1 MHITETTEQKSFTTP
16 LFVFVPIVLIVVI
29 LCAAIYFS
37 EFLGTKYQ
45 QLKRRISAA
54 FSKRGTPVSRIN
66 SLDSTSSEVK
76 GYRPRDSVESSF
88 EGIHGDIGSPMA
100 QIVER
105 GRLDQ
110 FSPSPLDA
118 SKWKPTRIATHTG
131 AIGRPPTKI
140 AQSQYR
146 DLTVAH
152 TSPYRASAAAQSKHS
167 LPSVP
172 APSSVS
178 GDGIQRGQMSSLSMR
193 SLSTTPMDDKT
204 LRIRKTRSTKTLQ
217 LSSADV
223 YSTRLSGFA
232 TPTTAYKGE
241 PQGSRSAL
249 YSVDETESPSSSHLP
264 RRVYGS
270 RRMPDILQRAE
281 ESTPLAAPTVPELST
296 SPPIQPAARRR
307 PSVKKRVLS
316 KVMGSLQNNPK
327 PAPRLRNGQSEGSLF
342 RRLSV
347 HSNSTSQSRA
357 ISSDVASLS
366 SQGRESYSSGKGI
379 SHSEPNSSIDSKID
393 LVQLP
398 MASDHHSLSPQSMIC
413 PSRATLV
420 ESIASQQPPFLLSC
434 ALRTMAEVEALD
446 ASARRTVWAAV
457 EIEGCV
463 SMAAQVPSPL
473 NASPGLDV
481 VVIIDNS
488 YASPKSIENICN
500 VVCSLA
506 ATLASPDDRI
516 AVFCASCCH
525 SVQDPHLANGCLLHA
540 LQAVNPRNIQDDLG
554 SLQNTS
560 SNTQSVRLSE
570 TIASA
575 VGVLLESGHTLDP
588 PLRRANG
595 HVIVLS
601 PGLHDSVDSVP
612 DLSPLTVH
620 FVSTS
625 VIPSDFDRL
634 RPLIKG
640 WCMQIFASGF
650 GSQAD
655 QSSQREALKALIACA
670 RYNADP
676 GRITDIYVEIIPSDD
691 CVLTSTIGP
700 CTYPALH
707 AGQTMTLLLQAS
719 VQEVSNKKSQSRSLA
734 KSTTTVDEAFADLEM
749 LLGEMTTDLFTV
761 KVHYK
766 HSHFPKNTEL
776 IAVDTC
782 RVRRPNALSAWRSLP
797 CSKDAERAQSR
808 MHQVH
813 RRLVSVIAS
822 DESPS
827 AALLALEGLPDRI
840 SGTFACPEFMDLV
853 RGELEHRCQALGC
866 PIPNPEDE
874 VSSTLRAPS
883 PDLGRFSFE
892 HRGTL
897 YLDLPYRL
905 SPKRASTDSPATVIH
920 TRLTEDPA
928 EEEPDDRARNI
939 WRHMRKSSKSHYRLA
954 KSSTRS
960 FEKLGSVDAQLM
972 ELRKRAVQN
981 KRSVG
986 ADTLRSLAIGTHA
999 GIDSG
1004 VDAPWYWET
1013 ARVSEMDRALD
1024 VAYGRRAE

>member
-88 EGIHGDIGSPMA
+88 EGIHGVDQDAALRDIGSPMA

-500 VVCSLA
+500 V
-506 ATLASPDDRI
+506 
-516 AVFCASCCH
+516 
-525 SVQDPHLANGCLLHA
+525 
-540 LQAVNPRNIQDDLG
+540 DDLG

-892 HRGTL
+892 HR
-897 YLDLPYRL
+897 
-905 SPKRASTDSPATVIH
+905 ATVIH